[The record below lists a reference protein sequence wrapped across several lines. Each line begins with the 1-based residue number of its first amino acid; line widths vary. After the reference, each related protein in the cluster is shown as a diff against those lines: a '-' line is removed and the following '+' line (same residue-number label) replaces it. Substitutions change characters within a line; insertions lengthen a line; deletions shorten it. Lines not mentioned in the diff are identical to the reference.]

1 MESEPIPNNHESKSS
16 TPRSKED
23 SKKELIKQDSEM
35 HIENYL
41 FENKDIES
49 ACENFIESLFL
60 VDPKKYDSLGQ
71 SHLIIKKLAD
81 TSRSNLQSSRQKV
94 SSENSPNIR
103 SQEQLNKDNK
113 ENLDNNISN
122 YNSNKINSQSNQKD
136 DLNSLKDNNSNEN
149 FNKINSDEQ
158 NNNQS
163 NSNINNIKKLN
174 LNQNVDSDI
183 DKNYNNNEGSRNHTN
198 RLNNNNS
205 GSSSGR
211 VVACQNFVNDLF
223 LPKNNTF
230 LTDEH
235 GDELNKVEKIPQ
247 INTLN
252 KSQNQNQ
259 VRIVKNEDNQ
269 NNNNEKK
276 NSFQMTPEEAKFLIE
291 HRNDIITIQ
300 KNWKTYYDINRFKLL
315 KSKVLFLQQFYRK
328 YLIKKYNLPSNFY
341 YNDKFLKMQTE
352 LYEDTYKKNLSVLF
366 PSLFMDKS
374 DLNEFASNMLAMAN
388 NPIHSPYQSGQIY
401 LFAKI
406 LDFDMMIDTNE
417 CYETLWAS
425 IYDSIYTKCLQNNDP
440 IQHISLGSQHTICVT
455 NKGKIYTFGWN
466 NYGQCGV
473 PINSTVVLK
482 SELNNNRLIDIN
494 KFNEIDLRILNRVD
508 GVKIPQIDEI
518 IFSNSITCGEDYT
531 LIVDQEGKLW
541 SFGLNL
547 NGQLGLG
554 HCDTIDKPK
563 QVEIENFI
571 ENNDLKKNKK
581 NKIKFNSVKS
591 AGYINFCTTEDGD
604 IYMWPWGDKQGNLH
618 YNPNKFNLSSKI
630 NEKVSSVSCGNN
642 FCIMIGGSGLVYSMG
657 KSNKYGELGVG
668 DFNPR
673 YGPTPIDFFKFNSER
688 INQVSCG
695 FKHCVAKSSTGRVYT
710 WGCGCKGQLGQD
722 SYNNMSI
729 PGLVRFEDPF
739 MKIIQVSAGFR
750 CTFFLSENR
759 KVYSCGCNGTI
770 SMEKTPILFDIVDKV
785 PEMSLEQNYSVVRIN
800 NTWCKSF
807 SIFYAT
813 VADTTTLK
821 LSPVRISNI
830 LNNLSS
836 KWNNDNINP
845 PYIETIENF
854 FPVNFMKRPKKN

>member
-1 MESEPIPNNHESKSS
+1 MINEPIESDHESKES
-16 TPRSKED
+16 TPRNKEKEKEVLPVLSKN
-23 SKKELIKQDSEM
+23 SSELSIK
-35 HIENYL
+35 NFKY
-41 FENKDIES
+41 ENKDLELT
-49 ACENFIESLFL
+49 CENFIESLFL
-60 VDPKKYDSLGQ
+60 VDPKNFDSLGQ
-71 SHLIIKKLAD
+71 SQVKIRRLPDSRNNLLNSKKNFSSD
-81 TSRSNLQSSRQKV
+81 NSQNTQSRN
-94 SSENSPNIR
+94 
-103 SQEQLNKDNK
+103 QLNSEKI
-113 ENLDNNISN
+113 NNNSN
-122 YNSNKINSQSNQKD
+122 YNSNQKD
-136 DLNSLKDNNSNEN
+136 ESIEQINEPENKEENN
-149 FNKINSDEQ
+149 IV
-158 NNNQS
+158 NNQS
-163 NSNINNIKKLN
+163 NPDLNNNIPSKNKN
-174 LNQNVDSDI
+174 IEQNQNNDSE
-183 DKNYNNNEGSRNHTN
+183 KENNSNLANSQINAN
-198 RLNNNNS
+198 RPNNS

-211 VVACQNFVNDLF
+211 TLICQNFVNDIF
-223 LPKNNTF
+223 NSKNHPN
-230 LTDEH
+230 DK
-235 GDELNKVEKIPQ
+235 GDELNKIEKVKMDNNSEIP
-247 INTLN
+247 
-252 KSQNQNQ
+252 SQNQSQ
-259 VRIVKNEDNQ
+259 KLMKIEEIKEVKNKEETE
-269 NNNNEKK
+269 NNAKRD
-276 NSFQMTPEEAKFLIE
+276 SFQMTPEQAKYLLE
-291 HRNDIITIQ
+291 HKNEIITIQ
-300 KNWKTYYDINRFKLL
+300 KNWKTYYDVNRFKLL
-315 KSKVLFLQQFYRK
+315 KSKALILQHFYRK
-328 YLIKKYNLPSNFY
+328 YLIKKYNLPANFY

-352 LYEDTYKKNLSVLF
+352 LYEDTYKKNLSILF

-388 NPIHSPYQSGQIY
+388 NPIHSPYQPGQVY

-425 IYDSIYTKCLQNNDP
+425 IYDSIYSKCLQNNDP

-455 NKGKIYTFGWN
+455 NRGKIYTFGWN

-482 SELNNNRLIDIN
+482 SELNNNRLIDVN
-494 KFNEIDLRILNRVD
+494 KFNEIELRILNRVD

-531 LIVDQEGKLW
+531 LIVDREGKLW
-541 SFGLNL
+541 SFGLNF

-554 HCDTIDKPK
+554 HCNQIDKPI
-563 QVEIENFI
+563 QVEFDIFD
-571 ENNDLKKNKK
+571 ENNNKIKKTKK

-591 AGYINFCTTEDGD
+591 AGYINFCTSEDGD

-618 YNPNKFNLSSKI
+618 YNPNKFFLSSPQ
-630 NEKVSSVSCGNN
+630 EKVVSVSCGNN
-642 FCIMIGGSGLVYSMG
+642 FCVMINNNGMVYSMG

-673 YGPTPIDFFKFNSER
+673 YGPTPIDFFILNYER
-688 INQVSCG
+688 INQISCG
-695 FKHCVAKSSTGRVYT
+695 FKHCVAKSTTGRVYS

-722 SYNNMSI
+722 NYNNMSI

-750 CTFFLSENR
+750 CTFFLNENR

-821 LSPVRISNI
+821 MSPVRISSI
-830 LNNLSS
+830 LNNLAS

-854 FPVNFMKRPKKN
+854 FPVNFMKRPNKKI

>member
-1 MESEPIPNNHESKSS
+1 MEVNQIQSEHESKSL
-16 TPRSKED
+16 TPRNKGED
-23 SKKELIKQDSEM
+23 SKRELIKNDS
-35 HIENYL
+35 IILNYI
-41 FENKDIES
+41 FENKDVES
-49 ACENFIESLFL
+49 VCENFIESLFL

-71 SHLIIKKLAD
+71 SHLKLKKLVD
-81 TSRSNLQSSRQKV
+81 SNKSNLQSLSQQQL
-94 SSENSPNIR
+94 SGNSPNIQ
-103 SQEQLNKDNK
+103 SKDQLNDK
-113 ENLDNNISN
+113 ENLDNNISD
-122 YNSNKINSQSNQKD
+122 YSSNNINNKKD
-136 DLNSLKDNNSNEN
+136 EINSLKDNNSTEN
-149 FNKINSDEQ
+149 IKKINSDENYNQSSQ
-158 NNNQS
+158 NNKSNNQL
-163 NSNINNIKKLN
+163 NSN
-174 LNQNVDSDI
+174 QDI
-183 DKNYNNNEGSRNHTN
+183 GKNPNNESTKFNF
-198 RLNNNNS
+198 NNS
-205 GSSSGR
+205 GSSSTRGAICR
-211 VVACQNFVNDLF
+211 DFVNDLF
-223 LPKNNTF
+223 NPKINTL

-235 GDELNKVEKIPQ
+235 GDELNKIEKIPKVHSHNHSSSQ
-247 INTLN
+247 SKITINE
-252 KSQNQNQ
+252 K
-259 VRIVKNEDNQ
+259 KEE
-269 NNNNEKK
+269 NNNKKVKK

-291 HRNDIITIQ
+291 HKNEIITIQ
-300 KNWKTYYDINRFKLL
+300 KNWKTYYDINRFKLI
-315 KSKVLFLQQFYRK
+315 KSKVLILQHFYRK

-352 LYEDTYKKNLSVLF
+352 LYEDTYKNNLSILF

-374 DLNEFASNMLAMAN
+374 DLNQFASNMLAMAN
-388 NPIHSPYQSGQIY
+388 NPIHNPYQSGQIY

-440 IQHISLGSQHTICVT
+440 IQNISLGSQHTICVT

-473 PINSTVVLK
+473 PINSSIILK
-482 SELNNNRLIDIN
+482 SELNNNRLININ
-494 KFNEIDLRILNRVD
+494 KFNEIDLRVLNRVD

-554 HCDTIDKPK
+554 HCDTVDKPK
-563 QVEIENFI
+563 QVEIEIFN
-571 ENNDLKKNKK
+571 ENNHIKKARNNK
-581 NKIKFNSVKS
+581 NRFNSVKS
-591 AGYINFCTTEDGD
+591 AGYINFCTTEEGD

-618 YNPNKFNLSSKI
+618 YNPIKFNLSPQL

-642 FCIMIGGSGLVYSMG
+642 FCIIINNNGMVYSMG

-668 DFNPR
+668 DFSPR
-673 YGPTPIDFFKFNSER
+673 YSPTLLDFFTLNLER

-695 FKHCVAKSSTGRVYT
+695 FKHVVAKSVTGRVYT

-722 SYNNMSI
+722 NYNNMSI

-750 CTFFLSENR
+750 CTFFLSEKR
-759 KVYSCGCNGTI
+759 KVFSCGCNGTI

-785 PEMSLEQNYSVVRIN
+785 PEMSLEQNYSVVKIN

-836 KWNNDNINP
+836 KWVNDNINP
-845 PYIETIENF
+845 PYIQTIENF